1 MHFLS
6 FTLINNFKIMPLS
19 STFNSFC
26 LEHVLFKVPCTYIFT
41 IHWLSEKFNLQIQ
54 PFSLLYFVTAQPD
67 ISTKHV
73 KSNINITA
81 LP

>member
-6 FTLINNFKIMPLS
+6 FTLINNLKIMPLS
-19 STFNSFC
+19 STFTPSARNTCCSKFSVRIC
-26 LEHVLFKVPCTYIFT
+26 LQSRLP
-41 IHWLSEKFNLQIQ
+41 SEKFNLQIL
-54 PFSLLYFVTAQPD
+54 PFPLLYFVTAETD

-73 KSNINITA
+73 KSNINISA